1 MSNRVV
7 IAMDTFNK
15 IVDYLQR
22 RPYAEVSGI
31 IDEIRNTA
39 AMVEDNQVQDAPE
52 EPVEENA
59 DE

>member
-7 IAMDTFNK
+7 LTMDTFNK
-15 IVDYLQR
+15 IVDYLQH
-22 RPYAEVSGI
+22 RPFNEVSGI

-39 AMVEDNQVQDAPE
+39 AMVEDNKVQDAPE

>member
-1 MSNRVV
+1 MSNRIV

-22 RPYAEVSGI
+22 RPYAEVSGL

-39 AMVEDNQVQDAPE
+39 AMVEDNQVQE
-52 EPVEENA
+52 SEENSN
-59 DE
+59 E